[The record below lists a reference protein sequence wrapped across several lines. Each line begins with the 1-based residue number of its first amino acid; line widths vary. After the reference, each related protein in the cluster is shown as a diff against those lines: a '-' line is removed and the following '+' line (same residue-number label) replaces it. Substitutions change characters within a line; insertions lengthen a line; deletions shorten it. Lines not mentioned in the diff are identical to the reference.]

1 MYLLYLDESGHAY
14 DPSTD
19 FFVLAGFSIFE
30 RQTHWLE
37 GQIDPVAERFSATNP
52 REIEFHG
59 SPMRSG
65 KDEWK
70 GVPPADRVQ
79 AVVDILSLLSDR
91 QLKLKVY
98 ACVIEK
104 KLLKPEDI
112 LATTF
117 EEVACCF
124 DDYLKSLYYKKD
136 PQRGLVILDK
146 SNYEQ
151 TIQTLSHVF
160 KHVGHASGKL
170 RNFAEVPL
178 FLDSKASR
186 LIQMADLIA
195 YWIFRHFESGDSRGF
210 NMISPYFARFGTR
223 TAPMYGLK
231 QHVTAE
237 TTERLA
243 ALAPHA
249 HPFPGPTPKPA
260 LAAVGSATPLVA
272 AATKPEDALDPAAGR
287 RAPR

>member
-1 MYLLYLDESGHAY
+1 MHLLYLDESGHTH
-14 DPSTD
+14 DPNTN

-37 GQIDPVAERFSATNP
+37 GQIDPVAARFSATNP
-52 REIEFHG
+52 RDIEFHG
-59 SPMRSG
+59 SPMRSS

-70 GVPPADRVQ
+70 GVPPQDRVQ
-79 AVVDILSLLSDR
+79 AVVDILNLLSDR

-104 KLLKPEDI
+104 KLFKPEDI
-112 LATTF
+112 LARAF
-117 EEVACCF
+117 EDVANCF
-124 DDYLKSLYYKKD
+124 DGFLKSLYHKND

-146 SNYEQ
+146 SNYEE

-160 KHVGHASGKL
+160 KHVGHATGRL

-186 LIQMADLIA
+186 LIQMADLVA

-210 NMISPYFARFGTR
+210 DLIRPHFARYGTR
-223 TAPMYGLK
+223 EAPVHGL
-231 QHVTAE
+231 QAHVTAE
-237 TTERLA
+237 TVERLG
-243 ALAPHA
+243 ALAPHS
-249 HPFPGPTPKPA
+249 HPFPNPTPKPA
-260 LAAVGSATPLVA
+260 LAAGQA
-272 AATKPEDALDPAAGR
+272 AGPIAVPPEAANGAEPAAE
-287 RAPR
+287 